1 MNLKEK
7 RLEKNMTQAEL
18 ADRLGIKR
26 QRLSNYEV
34 GIREPNIDTLKS
46 LAKALDCTVDE
57 LLAEDTDDEAR
68 V

>member
-7 RLEKNMTQAEL
+7 RLEKDMTQAEL

-34 GIREPNIDTLKS
+34 GIREPNIDTLKA
-46 LAKALDCTVDE
+46 LAKALECTVDE
-57 LLAEDTDDEAR
+57 LIEDEDDQQGR